1 MLKKKQI
8 RIALAVLGAC
18 LILAAVIAVL
28 PSLSSLPAPEL
39 LEDSHQAISGLRV
52 NSSQPG
58 VLEVTWDAPADPP
71 LEYRLTWARVGE
83 SFPAQSDG
91 PGNAYPAIPFQQ
103 ITGLEQGVRYK
114 VRVRARYE
122 GYESDW
128 SDPIEIAVA
137 SSSVAPPAST
147 DAPTGPPQNLKAAV
161 THNTVSLTWEAP
173 QSNGRVGGYQILRRD
188 LDAAPQNRFQ
198 ILEEDTGSPATSY
211 VDSTVLPGSR
221 YAYRVRALNGSDSE
235 PEFADVEAN
244 TLALP
249 AASPAGPTPKPTLSA
264 APAASPTPTPTPTP
278 TNAPATTRVQSQGS
292 VLPGSISERE
302 ALVAVYHA
310 TGGENW
316 AQDSNWLTDEPVGSW
331 RGVTTDRNGTV
342 IELDLNRNL
351 LSGYIPAGVGSL
363 PNLRILRMSGNDLE
377 GTIPAGLANLSELT
391 NLELDDNNLSG
402 SIPAELGNLPNLTWL
417 DLSGNDLSG
426 PIPTELSK
434 LTGLTVFALSDN
446 GLTGP
451 FPWWLTELDELLILH
466 LSGNHFTGCMPAD
479 LLGIWIEDLSS
490 TRVPTCREALV
501 TFFFATGGAQWENST
516 YWRDSAAPLAQWF
529 GVKADDYGRVTE
541 IDLSGNG
548 LVGTLPPRIGALIH
562 LELLDLSG
570 NDLVGQIPPELGELT
585 NLSTLY
591 LGGNR
596 LRGCV
601 PANLRKIENNDLNS
615 LGLDDCQ

>member
-1 MLKKKQI
+1 MLKNKQI

-39 LEDSHQAISGLRV
+39 QEDSHQTISGLRV

-83 SFPAQSDG
+83 NFPARSDG
-91 PGNAYPAIPFQQ
+91 PGNAYPAIPSQQ
-103 ITGLEQGVRYK
+103 ITGLDQGVRYK

-122 GYESDW
+122 DFESDW

-137 SSSVAPPAST
+137 SSSVAPPEST

-173 QSNGRVGGYQILRRD
+173 QSNGRVSGYLILRRD
-188 LDAAPQNRFQ
+188 LDAAPENRFQ
-198 ILEEDTGSPATSY
+198 ILEEDTGSSATSF

-235 PEFADVEAN
+235 SEFADVEVS
-244 TLALP
+244 TLAMS
-249 AASPAGPTPKPTLSA
+249 AASSGGPTPKPSPSA
-264 APAASPTPTPTPTP
+264 APAASPTPTPTPT
-278 TNAPATTRVQSQGS
+278 TAPSATP

-316 AQDSNWLTDEPVGSW
+316 AQDSNWMTDEPLGSW
-331 RGVTTDRNGTV
+331 RGVTTDRNGSV

-351 LSGYIPAGVGSL
+351 LSGYIPAGLGSL

-377 GTIPAGLANLSELT
+377 GTIPAGIGNLSELT

-426 PIPTELSK
+426 PIPTELSR

-446 GLTGP
+446 GLTGA
-451 FPWWLTELDELLILH
+451 FPWWLKKLDDLLILH
-466 LSGNHFTGCMPAD
+466 MSGNHFTGCMPED

-490 TRVPTCREALV
+490 THLPTCREALV

-516 YWRDSAAPLAQWF
+516 NWRDSAAPLAQWF
-529 GVKADDYGRVTE
+529 GVKTDADGRVTE

-570 NDLVGQIPPELGELT
+570 NDLVGQIPPELGKLT

-596 LRGCV
+596 LSGCV
-601 PANLRKIENNDLNS
+601 PANLREIENNDLNS

>member
-28 PSLSSLPAPEL
+28 PSLSSLPDPEL
-39 LEDSHQAISGLRV
+39 VEDSHQAISGLRV

-83 SFPAQSDG
+83 SFPARSDG
-91 PGNAYPAIPFQQ
+91 PGNAYPAIPSQQ

-114 VRVRARYE
+114 VRVRALYE
-122 GYESDW
+122 GYASDW

-137 SSSVAPPAST
+137 SSSLASPAST

-173 QSNGRVGGYQILRRD
+173 LSNGRVSGYQILRRD
-188 LDAAPQNRFQ
+188 LDAAPESRFQ
-198 ILEEDTGSPATSY
+198 VLKEGTGSSATSF

-235 PEFADVEAN
+235 PEFADVEAS
-244 TLALP
+244 TLAMP
-249 AASPAGPTPKPTLSA
+249 AESPAGPTPKPSPSA
-264 APAASPTPTPTPTP
+264 APAASPTPMPTPMPTPT
-278 TNAPATTRVQSQGS
+278 TAPSATP

-310 TGGENW
+310 TGGKNW
-316 AQDSNWLTDEPVGSW
+316 AQDSNWLTNEPLGSW
-331 RGVTTDRNGTV
+331 RGVTTDRNGSV

-351 LSGYIPAGVGSL
+351 LSGYIPAGLGTL
-363 PNLRILRMSGNDLE
+363 PNLRILRMSGNELV
-377 GTIPAGLANLSELT
+377 GTIPAGLGNLSELT
-391 NLELDDNNLSG
+391 NLELDGNNLSG
-402 SIPAELGNLPNLTWL
+402 SIPAQLGNLPNLTWL

-426 PIPTELSK
+426 PIPTELGK

-446 GLTGP
+446 GLTGA
-451 FPWWLTELDELLILH
+451 FPWWLNELEDLLILH
-466 LSGNHFTGCMPAD
+466 LSGNHFTGCMPAA
-479 LLGIWIEDLSS
+479 LLDVLIEDLSS
-490 TRVPTCREALV
+490 THLPTCREALV

-516 YWRDSAAPLAQWF
+516 NWRDSAAPLAQWF
-529 GVKADDYGRVTE
+529 GVKADADGRITE

-548 LVGTLPPRIGALIH
+548 LVGPLPPRLGALIH

-570 NDLVGQIPPELGELT
+570 NELVGPIPPELGNLT
-585 NLSTLY
+585 NLSALY
-591 LGGNR
+591 LAGNR
-596 LRGCV
+596 LSGCV
-601 PANLRKIENNDLNS
+601 PANLRAIENHDLNS

>member
-18 LILAAVIAVL
+18 LILAAVMSVL
-28 PSLSSLPAPEL
+28 PSLSSLPALEL
-39 LEDSHQAISGLRV
+39 LENGHQAISGLRV

-91 PGNAYPAIPFQQ
+91 PGNAYPAIPSQL

-137 SSSVAPPAST
+137 SSPVAPAAFT

-173 QSNGRVGGYQILRRD
+173 QSNGGVSGYQILRRD
-188 LDAAPQNRFQ
+188 LDSDPEGRFQ
-198 ILEEDTGSPATSY
+198 ILEEKIGSSATSY
-211 VDSTVLPGSR
+211 VDSTVLPGGR
-221 YAYRVRALNGSDSE
+221 YSYRVRALNGSDSE
-235 PEFADVEAN
+235 SEFAEVEAS
-244 TLALP
+244 TLAMP
-249 AASPAGPTPKPTLSA
+249 AASPVGPTPKPSPSA
-264 APAASPTPTPTPTP
+264 APAASPTPTT
-278 TNAPATTRVQSQGS
+278 APATTRVQSQGS
-292 VLPGSISERE
+292 LLPGSISERE

-316 AQDSNWLTDEPVGSW
+316 AQDGNWLTAEPVGSW
-331 RGVTTDRNGTV
+331 RGVTTDGNGSV

-351 LSGYIPAGVGSL
+351 LSGYIPAGLGSL
-363 PNLRILRMSGNDLE
+363 PNLRILRMSGNNLE
-377 GTIPAGLANLSELT
+377 GAIPTGLSNLSDLT
-391 NLELDDNNLSG
+391 TLELDGNNLSG
-402 SIPAELGNLPNLTWL
+402 SIPAELGNLSNLTWL

-434 LTGLTVFALSDN
+434 LTGLTVFALSNN

-451 FPWWLTELDELLILH
+451 FPWWLNELDELLILH

-490 TRVPTCREALV
+490 TRLPTCREALV
-501 TFFFATGGAQWENST
+501 TFFFATGGEQWENST
-516 YWRDSAAPLAQWF
+516 NWRDSAAPLAQWF
-529 GVKADDYGRVTE
+529 GVKADADGRVTE

-570 NDLVGQIPPELGELT
+570 NDLVGQIPPELGKLT

-601 PANLRKIENNDLNS
+601 PASLREIENSDLNS
-615 LGLDDCQ
+615 LGLDYCQ